1 MNNMISKITY
11 LLPMCFVALLICSC
25 GNSGNEI
32 MKLVEERDSLRRVN
46 RKQVERLD
54 NYSKTI
60 ETLNETLD
68 SIAYQEN
75 MIFFNDNDEMPITKE
90 NVKHNLM
97 RFEALLKKQGDK
109 IKLLERQ
116 LSESNDSNAQS
127 LSLISHLK
135 EQLNAKNILIAQL
148 KEEVEKKNVDIA
160 RLQEQM
166 ESQRLTIS
174 TQTATIS
181 ELNRRTQR
189 QGEALARQDAMLN
202 NGYVLIGSKDDLKR
216 KGILKRGKIVADA
229 ALDRSKF
236 AKVDIREWREIS
248 FTAKRP
254 RMLTNMPSSSY
265 EITTTGNRNFTLT
278 IKSPSDF
285 WRISTY
291 LVIQTD

>member
-1 MNNMISKITY
+1 MTSKITS
-11 LLPMCFVALLICSC
+11 LLSMCFVLLLVCSC
-25 GNSGNEI
+25 GNSGSEV
-32 MKLVEERDSLRRVN
+32 MKLVEERDSLRQIN
-46 RKQVERLD
+46 REQIERLD
-54 NYSKTI
+54 SYSKTI

-75 MIFFNDNDEMPITKE
+75 MIFFNNNGEMPITKE

-109 IKLLERQ
+109 IRQLEKQ
-116 LSESNDSNAQS
+116 LSESNDSNTQS

-135 EQLNAKNILIAQL
+135 EQLNTKNIQIAQL
-148 KEEVEKKNVDIA
+148 KEELEKKNVDIV
-160 RLQEQM
+160 RLQEQV
-166 ESQRLTIS
+166 ESQRLTIN

-181 ELNRRTQR
+181 ELNQRTQR
-189 QGEALARQDAMLN
+189 QGEALARQDAILN

-216 KGILKRGKIVADA
+216 KGILKKGKIVADA

-236 AKVDIREWREIS
+236 AKVDIREWREVS

-254 RMLTNMPSSSY
+254 RILTNMPASSY

-278 IKSPSDF
+278 VKNPSDF

>member
-1 MNNMISKITY
+1 MY
-11 LLPMCFVALLICSC
+11 FVSTLICSC
-25 GNSGNEI
+25 GNSGSKV
-32 MKLVEERDSLRRVN
+32 MKLVEERDSLRQIN
-46 RKQVERLD
+46 REQGESLD
-54 NYSKTI
+54 RYSKTI
-60 ETLNETLD
+60 EILNETLD

-75 MIFFNDNDEMPITKE
+75 MIFFNNNEELPITKE

-97 RFEALLKKQGDK
+97 RFEALLKKQNDK
-109 IKLLERQ
+109 IRQLENQ

-127 LSLISHLK
+127 LNLISHLK
-135 EQLNAKNILIAQL
+135 EQLNAKNIQIAQL
-148 KEEVEKKNVDIA
+148 KEELEKKNVDIT
-160 RLQEQM
+160 RLQEQV
-166 ESQRLTIS
+166 ESQRLTIN
-174 TQTATIS
+174 TQTVTIS

-189 QGEALARQDAMLN
+189 QGEALARQDAILN

-216 KGILKRGKIVADA
+216 KGILKKGKIVADA

-254 RMLTNMPSSSY
+254 RILTNMPSSSY

-278 IKSPSDF
+278 VKNPSDF

>member
-1 MNNMISKITY
+1 MKSKIMTY
-11 LLPMCFVALLICSC
+11 CQWALSLLVCSC
-25 GNSGNEI
+25 GNSGSEV
-32 MKLVEERDSLRRVN
+32 MKLVKERDSLSQIN
-46 RKQVERLD
+46 REQTERLD
-54 NYSKTI
+54 SYGKII

-75 MIFFNDNDEMPITKE
+75 MIFFNHNREIPITKE
-90 NVKHNLM
+90 DVKHNLM
-97 RFEALLKKQGDK
+97 RFEVLLKKQDDK
-109 IKLLERQ
+109 IRQLEKQ

-127 LSLISHLK
+127 LSLIAHLK
-135 EQLNAKNILIAQL
+135 EQLNAKNIQIAQL
-148 KEEVEKKNVDIA
+148 KEELEKKNVDIV
-160 RLQEQM
+160 RLQEQV
-166 ESQRLTIS
+166 ESQRLTIN
-174 TQTATIS
+174 TQATTIS
-181 ELNRRTQR
+181 ELSQRTQR

-216 KGILKRGKIVADA
+216 KGILKKGKIVADA

-236 AKVDIREWREIS
+236 AKVDIREWREVN

-254 RMLTNMPSSSY
+254 RILTNIPASSY

-278 IKSPSDF
+278 VKNPSDF

>member
-1 MNNMISKITY
+1 MTSKITS
-11 LLPMCFVALLICSC
+11 LLSMCFILLLVCSC
-25 GNSGNEI
+25 GNSGSEV
-32 MKLVEERDSLRRVN
+32 MKLVEERDSLRQIN
-46 RKQVERLD
+46 REQIERLD
-54 NYSKTI
+54 SYSKTI

-75 MIFFNDNDEMPITKE
+75 MIFFNNNGEMPITKE

-109 IKLLERQ
+109 IRQLEKQ
-116 LSESNDSNAQS
+116 LSESNDSNTKS

-135 EQLNAKNILIAQL
+135 EQLNTKNIQIAQL
-148 KEEVEKKNVDIA
+148 KEELEKKNVDIV
-160 RLQEQM
+160 RLQEQV
-166 ESQRLTIS
+166 ESQRLTIN

-181 ELNRRTQR
+181 ELNQRTQR
-189 QGEALARQDAMLN
+189 QGEALARQDAILN

-216 KGILKRGKIVADA
+216 KGILKKGKIVADA

-236 AKVDIREWREIS
+236 AKVDIREWREVS

-254 RMLTNMPSSSY
+254 RILTNMPASSY

-278 IKSPSDF
+278 VKNPSDF

>member
-1 MNNMISKITY
+1 MISKITTF
-11 LLPMCFVALLICSC
+11 LSMCFVSTLICSC
-25 GNSGNEI
+25 GNSGSKV
-32 MKLVEERDSLRRVN
+32 MKLVEERDSLRQIN
-46 RKQVERLD
+46 REQGESLD
-54 NYSKTI
+54 RYSKTI
-60 ETLNETLD
+60 EILNETLD

-75 MIFFNDNDEMPITKE
+75 MIFFNNNEELPITKE

-97 RFEALLKKQGDK
+97 RFEALLKKQNDK
-109 IKLLERQ
+109 IRQLENQ

-127 LSLISHLK
+127 LNLISHLK
-135 EQLNAKNILIAQL
+135 EQLNAKNIQIAQL
-148 KEEVEKKNVDIA
+148 KEELEKKNVDIT
-160 RLQEQM
+160 RLQEQV
-166 ESQRLTIS
+166 ESQRLTIN
-174 TQTATIS
+174 TQTVTIS

-189 QGEALARQDAMLN
+189 QGEALARQDAILN

-216 KGILKRGKIVADA
+216 KGILKEGKIVADA

-254 RMLTNMPSSSY
+254 RILTNMPSSSY

-278 IKSPSDF
+278 VKNPSDF

>member
-1 MNNMISKITY
+1 
-11 LLPMCFVALLICSC
+11 MCFVLLLVCSC
-25 GNSGNEI
+25 GNSGSEV
-32 MKLVEERDSLRRVN
+32 MKLVEERDSLRQIN
-46 RKQVERLD
+46 REQIERLD
-54 NYSKTI
+54 SYSKTI

-75 MIFFNDNDEMPITKE
+75 MIFFNNNGEMPITKE

-97 RFEALLKKQGDK
+97 RFEALLKKQGEK
-109 IKLLERQ
+109 IRQLEKQ

-135 EQLNAKNILIAQL
+135 EQLNTKNIQIAQL
-148 KEEVEKKNVDIA
+148 KEELEKKNVDIA
-160 RLQEQM
+160 RLQEQV
-166 ESQRLTIS
+166 ESQRLTIN
-174 TQTATIS
+174 TQTATIN
-181 ELNRRTQR
+181 ELNQRTQR
-189 QGEALARQDAMLN
+189 QGEALARQDAILN
-202 NGYVLIGSKDDLKR
+202 NGYVLIGSRDDLKR
-216 KGILKRGKIVADA
+216 KGILKKGKIVADA

-236 AKVDIREWREIS
+236 AKVDIREWREVS

-254 RMLTNMPSSSY
+254 RILTNMPASSY

-278 IKSPSDF
+278 VKNPSDF

>member
-1 MNNMISKITY
+1 
-11 LLPMCFVALLICSC
+11 MCFILLLVCSC
-25 GNSGNEI
+25 GNSGSEV
-32 MKLVEERDSLRRVN
+32 MKLVEERDSLRQIN
-46 RKQVERLD
+46 REQIERLD
-54 NYSKTI
+54 SYSKTI

-75 MIFFNDNDEMPITKE
+75 MIFFNNNGEMPITKE

-109 IKLLERQ
+109 IRQLEKQ
-116 LSESNDSNAQS
+116 LSESNDSNTKS

-135 EQLNAKNILIAQL
+135 EQLNTKNIQIAQL
-148 KEEVEKKNVDIA
+148 KEELEKKNVDIV
-160 RLQEQM
+160 RLQEQV
-166 ESQRLTIS
+166 ESQRLTIN

-181 ELNRRTQR
+181 ELNQRTQR
-189 QGEALARQDAMLN
+189 QGEALARQDAILN

-216 KGILKRGKIVADA
+216 KGILKKGKIVADA

-236 AKVDIREWREIS
+236 AKVDIREWREVS

-254 RMLTNMPSSSY
+254 RILTNMPASSY

-278 IKSPSDF
+278 VKNPSDF